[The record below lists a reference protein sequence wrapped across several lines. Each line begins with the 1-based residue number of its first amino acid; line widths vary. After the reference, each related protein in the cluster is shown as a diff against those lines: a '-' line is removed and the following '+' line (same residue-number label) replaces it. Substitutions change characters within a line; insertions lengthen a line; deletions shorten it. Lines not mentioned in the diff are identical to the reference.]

1 MFSTILFLLLVN
13 FIVFYKE
20 ISKVYNYYLNKK
32 DENLENYLE
41 KIKTIFVETGNKL
54 KKFEENIWYEYYG
67 KVFDSESD
75 NDNCDQKRT
84 NEFFETLNKYKKF
97 KCILYKL
104 NKEDNNINL
113 LNKIILFTKDNDIK
127 LYLFGYNKLDTN
139 NEKIDILDKVII
151 ENDINYLSPYNFYSS
166 MFGYLK
172 KLPNNQINPY
182 PYTKEI
188 PENKLVEEL
197 AIELNLE
204 NSDIAYLDEKIF
216 KNWENLDINN

>member
-41 KIKTIFVETGNKL
+41 KFKTIFVETGNKL
-54 KKFEENIWYEYYG
+54 KKFEKNIWYEYYG

-75 NDNCDQKRT
+75 DDNCDQKRT

-104 NKEDNNINL
+104 KKEDNNINL

>member
-41 KIKTIFVETGNKL
+41 KFKTIFVETGNKL
-54 KKFEENIWYEYYG
+54 KKFEKNIWYEYYG

-75 NDNCDQKRT
+75 DDNCDQKRT

-104 NKEDNNINL
+104 KKEDNNINL

-139 NEKIDILDKVII
+139 NGKIDILDKVII

>member
-1 MFSTILFLLLVN
+1 
-13 FIVFYKE
+13 
-20 ISKVYNYYLNKK
+20 
-32 DENLENYLE
+32 
-41 KIKTIFVETGNKL
+41 
-54 KKFEENIWYEYYG
+54 
-67 KVFDSESD
+67 
-75 NDNCDQKRT
+75 
-84 NEFFETLNKYKKF
+84 
-97 KCILYKL
+97 
-104 NKEDNNINL
+104 
-113 LNKIILFTKDNDIK
+113 
-127 LYLFGYNKLDTN
+127 
-139 NEKIDILDKVII
+139 
-151 ENDINYLSPYNFYSS
+151 